1 MTNRVCFLFWRG
13 RGLFA
18 RGNVFFLAGYISL
31 LVGRGL
37 IEIFEH
43 AYHLQ
48 IFLVRIHKMNSHPN
62 KTLENN
68 PVIKLGNGKFPI
80 YRKKAH
86 TLWL

>member
-48 IFLVRIHKMNSHPN
+48 IFSGKDPQDEFPSKQDAGKQP
-62 KTLENN
+62 
-68 PVIKLGNGKFPI
+68 GNQ
-80 YRKKAH
+80 
-86 TLWL
+86 TWQW